1 MSRETASPPA
11 LIPDA
16 RRRPQEGRRPRDT
29 DQSRRYRATRQKIAQ
44 LNEAVRALGADCART
59 LAAEPHADK
68 AYATLRRLSPLFSEV
83 LSFVAVIGT
92 QVDTLEEPRRT
103 EAIEQLALLE
113 RHLARLELETSATL
127 MDQVAASTAPRA
139 LGTRHVL
146 ERWLGGM
153 EGLEEK
159 LDPDDQERLEHMRAL
174 ARAVADACPELP
186 DFSTAQ
192 ALRPEASGR
201 GEAVPLLARAPA
213 AARSDT
219 GTVQLAFRTGEKGVH
234 IDPGQSHNLAAEVRR
249 LKLQVA
255 IAAVLDITPANV
267 ALVLT
272 GRDPFRAV
280 QATALADVLRR
291 HIGADRL
298 VVSGP

>member
-1 MSRETASPPA
+1 M
-11 LIPDA
+11 
-16 RRRPQEGRRPRDT
+16 
-29 DQSRRYRATRQKIAQ
+29 
-44 LNEAVRALGADCART
+44 
-59 LAAEPHADK
+59 AAEPHADE

-103 EAIEQLALLE
+103 EAIEQLGLLE

-127 MDQVAASTAPRA
+127 MEQVAASTAPRA

-146 ERWLGGM
+146 ERWLAGT

-159 LDPDDQERLEHMRAL
+159 LDPDDQARLERMRAL
-174 ARAVADACPELP
+174 ARTVADACPVLP

-192 ALRPEASGR
+192 MLPPDTGGR
-201 GEAVPLLARAPA
+201 AEGAPLLARAAPA
-213 AARSDT
+213 AARPDT
-219 GTVQLAFRTGEKGVH
+219 STVQLAFRTGELGVH

-272 GRDPFRAV
+272 GRDPFRTV

>member
-1 MSRETASPPA
+1 MSRETASTPA
-11 LIPDA
+11 PIPDV
-16 RRRPQEGRRPRDT
+16 RRRSQEGRRGRDP

-59 LAAEPHADK
+59 LAAEPHVDE

-103 EAIEQLALLE
+103 EAMEQLALLE

-127 MDQVAASTAPRA
+127 MDQLAASTAPRA

-146 ERWLGGM
+146 ERWLARM

-159 LDPDDQERLEHMRAL
+159 LDQDGQAQLEHMRAL
-174 ARAVADACPELP
+174 ARAVADGCPDLP
-186 DFSTAQ
+186 DFSTAHVP
-192 ALRPEASGR
+192 AGEGGR
-201 GEAVPLLARAPA
+201 VDAVPLLARAPVVS
-213 AARSDT
+213 RPDT

-272 GRDPFRAV
+272 GHDPFRAV